1 MGILQISAAVQEFNP
16 PLSGNLCLPW
26 LFFGLSIG
34 NSGGE
39 PCSSCF
45 FFRFFSISPHYI
57 VLSFFSIPLLVSF
70 ASVLFLISVEQNL
83 LLLFCRKSELYSTKI
98 VRLEKNLIFFSF
110 SFFSS
115 NGNYVS
121 TKNMI

>member
-1 MGILQISAAVQEFNP
+1 MFKLFLLQILLNFSALHCIEF
-16 PLSGNLCLPW
+16 
-26 LFFGLSIG
+26 LF
-34 NSGGE
+34 N
-39 PCSSCF
+39 
-45 FFRFFSISPHYI
+45 
-57 VLSFFSIPLLVSF
+57 SF
-70 ASVLFLISVEQNL
+70 ASELFLISVEQNL

-98 VRLEKNLIFFSF
+98 VRLEKILIFFSF

>member
-39 PCSSCF
+39 SCSSCF

-70 ASVLFLISVEQNL
+70 ASELFLISVEQNL

-98 VRLEKNLIFFSF
+98 VRLEKNLIFFLF
-110 SFFSS
+110 LFAAQMETM
-115 NGNYVS
+115 YPR
-121 TKNMI
+121 KI